1 LAILQGNARVF
12 GKNVNK
18 TKMEVK
24 VGVDNFLA
32 KAFEKFH
39 VTIWSYMKF
48 EYVLEAFPM
57 LMPNNFVDCFVFIWE
72 HE

>member
-1 LAILQGNARVF
+1 
-12 GKNVNK
+12 
-18 TKMEVK
+18 MEVK